1 MLRSHPE
8 RQAAY
13 DAVPDILRTMQHSAT
28 LQNNA
33 FIPALH
39 SWEVNFPTVL
49 LAQLNTHRA
58 LSRNTSSFRAIPTAT
73 LVEQIEKTPFIP
85 RFHERGIGM
94 NVGKPLEGWSLR
106 CAVSNYIA
114 AMRKACNIAQTLALY
129 TDKGACNRVLTPFTF
144 SKVIVS
150 GCGSGLANFFRLRA
164 SEDAGAQDDFQI
176 VASEMRKKAA
186 AKDFRT
192 VTVNAIH
199 APAWLSEG
207 TDCPEKIIRTIARI
221 ARVSYNN
228 HFIETTREKDL
239 EFVQRLYQMR
249 HMSPFEH
256 IALATRTEN
265 LGKFSA
271 NFEHYWIQLRAVLT
285 AVQEKQS
292 LYLFQEELRKH
303 ATSQE
308 AANIFYET
316 VALIALPPAK

>member
-1 MLRSHPE
+1 MLRTTKE

-13 DAVPDILRTMQHSAT
+13 DAVPNILRTMQHSAT
-28 LQNNA
+28 PQYNA
-33 FIPALH
+33 CIPMLH
-39 SWEVNFPTVL
+39 SWELNFPTVL

-58 LSRNTSSFRAIPTAT
+58 LSRNTSSFRAIPTAA

-94 NVGKPLEGWSLR
+94 SVGKPLEGFPLR
-106 CAVSNYIA
+106 CAISNYA
-114 AMRKACNIAQTLALY
+114 AVMRRACHTAQTLALY
-129 TDKGACNRVLTPFTF
+129 ADKGASNRLLTPFTF

-150 GCGSGLANFFRLRA
+150 GCSSGLANFFRLRA
-164 SEDAGAQDDFQI
+164 TEESGAQDEFQI
-176 VASEMRKKAA
+176 VASEMQKKVAA
-186 AKDFRT
+186 VDFREEH
-192 VTVNAIH
+192 VHAIH

-228 HFIETTREKDL
+228 HFIETTWEKDL

-265 LGKFSA
+265 FGKFSA

-308 AANIFYET
+308 AADVFYET
-316 VALIALPPAK
+316 AVRITLPPAK